1 MDKFLEQ
8 LLKTKKSPKY
18 KLIGAAMYFSIFGA
32 CLYGLYALASTGIA
46 MMIIAVIFIA
56 VSFALKIFRDRQ
68 YKEYEYIFTNGN
80 LQIDVIFNKKK
91 RKTLYDVDVKNFD
104 NFGKG
109 SEINVAKGVK
119 LVNCYP
125 WDDKSEQYVILLS
138 QNGKQAVYITPNE
151 ELLKLMRIYNIR
163 RPRA

>member
-18 KLIGAAMYFSIFGA
+18 KLLGGAMYFSIFVA
-32 CLYGLYALASTGIA
+32 CLYGLYSMASVGIS
-46 MMIIAVIFIA
+46 MMIIAVIFVVI
-56 VSFALKIFRDRQ
+56 SFALRIFRDKQ

-104 NFGKG
+104 NFGKV
-109 SEINVAKGVK
+109 SEIKVAKEVK
-119 LVNCYP
+119 AVNCFP
-125 WDDKSEQYVILLS
+125 WDNKDEQYVILLS
-138 QNGKQAVYITPNE
+138 ENGKQAVYITPNE